1 MTVIVRGIL
10 MAGTQK
16 RVLIVEDERPL
27 SHALDLKLQH
37 EGFETVIAQNG
48 EECLKA
54 IEEQQFDVVLLDLV
68 MPVLDGFQV
77 LEQLQKKPNHP
88 AVFVLSNL
96 SQSEDEDRVYKLGAK
111 RYFIKS
117 DTPLEVIVAAVKEVV

>member
-1 MTVIVRGIL
+1 MTD
-10 MAGTQK
+10 AQK

-27 SHALDLKLQH
+27 SHALELKLQH
-37 EGFETVIAQNG
+37 EGFATVLAQNG

-54 IEEQQFDVVLLDLV
+54 INEQTFDVVLLDLV

-77 LEQLQKKPNHP
+77 LEQLQNKENRP

-96 SQSEDEDRVYKLGAK
+96 SQAEDEDRVIKLGAK
-111 RYFIKS
+111 KYFIKS
-117 DTPLEVIVAAVKEVV
+117 DTPLETIINEVRQA

>member
-1 MTVIVRGIL
+1 

-27 SHALDLKLQH
+27 SHALELKLQH
-37 EGFETVIAQNG
+37 EGFETVVAQNG

-54 IEEQQFDVVLLDLV
+54 ISEQQFHVVLLDLV

-77 LEQLQKKPNHP
+77 LEQLKQKPNPP
-88 AVFVLSNL
+88 AVFILSNL
-96 SQSEDEDRVYKLGAK
+96 SQSEDEDRVLKLGARK
-111 RYFIKS
+111 YFIKS
-117 DTPLEVIVAAVKEVV
+117 DTPLEVIVKEVK

>member
-1 MTVIVRGIL
+1 MVD
-10 MAGTQK
+10 AQK

-27 SHALDLKLQH
+27 SHALELKLQH
-37 EGFETVIAQNG
+37 EGFETVLAQNG

-54 IEEQQFDVVLLDLV
+54 INEQEFNVVLLDLV

-77 LEQLQKKPNHP
+77 LEQLQSKPTRP

-96 SQSEDEDRVYKLGAK
+96 SQAEDEDRVLKLGAK

-117 DTPLEVIVAAVKEVV
+117 DTPLEVIVNEVKQA